1 MSDWYKTSY
10 SAEKVERINVTKFSD
25 KSVWVG
31 DVRQLRHSEYYN
43 YFPSWKEAY
52 EHMVNC
58 AYRRLEIAKRRVD
71 RCHSVLETVKA
82 TKQP

>member
-10 SAEKVERINVTKFSD
+10 RAEKVERVIVTATTD

-31 DVRQLRHSEYYN
+31 DVRQLRHSDHYD

-58 AYRRLEIAKRRVD
+58 AHRRLEIAKRRVD
-71 RCHSVLETVKA
+71 TCRSVLETVKA